1 MWWGLG
7 ERGPGQDGSNSIGVR
22 CGRAGRCPD
31 RKPRPA
37 LPLPAIQ
44 EHDSGDTDGSTGLIS
59 QQAQVW
65 LFAIASASYDPTLI
79 AGGVAMNLSD
89 LQNTARG
96 LGARLRQTATDP
108 DDRGFPRPL
117 AVVVTLPFLVCL
129 ILLLHEPGV
138 QTKLLRDSIMVAV
151 VLWVLGGVLYAA
163 AQYVMEHQAKDYSP
177 QARGLV
183 RFGMALIAA
192 TVLIFVPR
200 YVP

>member
-1 MWWGLG
+1 
-7 ERGPGQDGSNSIGVR
+7 
-22 CGRAGRCPD
+22 
-31 RKPRPA
+31 
-37 LPLPAIQ
+37 
-44 EHDSGDTDGSTGLIS
+44 
-59 QQAQVW
+59 
-65 LFAIASASYDPTLI
+65 
-79 AGGVAMNLSD
+79 MNLSD

-108 DDRGFPRPL
+108 DYEGFPRPL

-138 QTKLLRDSIMVAV
+138 LTKLLRDSIIVAV

-163 AQYVMEHQAKDYSP
+163 AQYVMEHQARDYSS

-192 TVLIFVPR
+192 TVLIFVTR
-200 YVP
+200 YVH

>member
-1 MWWGLG
+1 
-7 ERGPGQDGSNSIGVR
+7 
-22 CGRAGRCPD
+22 
-31 RKPRPA
+31 
-37 LPLPAIQ
+37 
-44 EHDSGDTDGSTGLIS
+44 
-59 QQAQVW
+59 
-65 LFAIASASYDPTLI
+65 
-79 AGGVAMNLSD
+79 MNLSD

-163 AQYVMEHQAKDYSP
+163 AQYVMEHQARDYSSEM
-177 QARGLV
+177 RSVV
-183 RFGMALIAA
+183 RFGMALMAA
-192 TVLIFVPR
+192 VVLVFVMR
-200 YVP
+200 YVH